1 MSTSSINDNA
11 QDENHECR
19 FILSNKSNC
28 ARRQALKYDGLCKY
42 HFDKLSEKEQ
52 EETLVK
58 GNQRLRVKTLARE
71 AVKLAEKKKLAAEK
85 AKTTIIAKT
94 ESELA
99 VLEDFNYAKAK
110 WEEERLTLQ
119 EATKKVLADHQR
131 LVLLTTIQ
139 ARDIEELKEQ
149 LAVAKELSKAQQ
161 QNIDSHLKI
170 TDVIKREIERAS
182 RR

>member
-1 MSTSSINDNA
+1 MILHVIVYNPTLAINIMATN
-11 QDENHECR
+11 QQCV
-19 FILSNKSNC
+19 FILNNKSNC
-28 ARRQALKYDGLCKY
+28 SRLRTQKYNGLCKY
-42 HFDKLSEKEQ
+42 HFEKLDEKEQ
-52 EETLVK
+52 EGIL
-58 GNQRLRVKTLARE
+58 LE
-71 AVKLAEKKKLAAEK
+71 ANKKLQAKAKELKAIRAAEK

-94 ESELA
+94 ESELE
-99 VLEDFNYAKAK
+99 VLEDFNYAKAQ
-110 WEEERLTLQ
+110 WEEERLSLQ
-119 EATKKVLADHQR
+119 KATKKVLEDHQR
-131 LVLLTTIQ
+131 LVLLTTVQ